1 MKTVIASL
9 LIAFCA
15 STASFAGTTTNPTD
29 DKVPFET
36 SVIAFPA
43 HMKLDVIVQNLEGA
57 NLTIR
62 LVNEAGITQASQWL
76 NKHEKAFRTRFDIS
90 ALSDGVY
97 KIIVTDGANTKTQ
110 EINISTNVPTPVT
123 NRTISIE

>member
-9 LIAFCA
+9 FIALCV
-15 STASFAGTTTNPTD
+15 STASFAGNTANPTD
-29 DKVPFET
+29 ENAPFET

-62 LVNEAGITQASQWL
+62 IVNEAGVTQATQWL
-76 NKHEKAFRTRFDIS
+76 NKHEKALRTRFDIS
-90 ALSDGVY
+90 ALSDGIY
-97 KIIVTDGANTKTQ
+97 KVIVTDGATTKTQ
-110 EINISTNVPTPVT
+110 EINISTNIPTPVT
-123 NRTISIE
+123 NRTISIG

>member
-1 MKTVIASL
+1 MKTAIASL
-9 LIAFCA
+9 FIAFCV
-15 STASFAGTTTNPTD
+15 STASFATPATATE
-29 DKVPFET
+29 DKAPFET

-43 HMKLDVIVQNLEGA
+43 HMKLDVVVQNLEGA

-62 LVNEAGITQASQWL
+62 IVNEAGITQATQWL

-90 ALSDGVY
+90 SLSDGIY
-97 KIIVTDGANTKTQ
+97 KVIVTDGATTKTQ

-123 NRTISIE
+123 NRTISID